1 LKKNSDL
8 AFKVRKSM
16 YKLNSFKAIKREKK
30 FASGKLANL
39 NLVLMETKSSKSLA
53 NFKVTNKEMER
64 CINEKMTYP
73 EIHDL
78 DIDELLQYDKRNSFR
93 FYFDLLKKEH
103 LLIQTFSLFSAIN
116 PRPLMIILFY
126 LQISVQF
133 ALNGI
138 FYSDDLIEA
147 RNNYPQETRS
157 DKITYEIYTLPS
169 KVLPSIIFAV
179 ILNYFIMALF
189 FNPTTRLYRLLNE
202 RLITRKEY
210 YMDEGM

>member
-1 LKKNSDL
+1 
-8 AFKVRKSM
+8 M
-16 YKLNSFKAIKREKK
+16 EK
-30 FASGKLANL
+30 
-39 NLVLMETKSSKSLA
+39 
-53 NFKVTNKEMER
+53 

-78 DIDELLQYDKRNSFR
+78 DIDELLKYDKRNSFR
-93 FYFDLLKKEH
+93 FYFDLLKNEH

-116 PRPLMIILFY
+116 PRSLMIILCY

-138 FYSDDLIEA
+138 FYSDNLIEA
-147 RNNYPQETRS
+147 RNNYPQETRT
-157 DKITYEIYTLPS
+157 DKIAYELYTLPS

-179 ILNYFIMALF
+179 ILNIFLKSLF
-189 FNPTTRLYRLLNE
+189 FDPNIKLYRLLNE
-202 RLITRKEY
+202 RLMTRKEY